1 MVVGE
6 IPEFF
11 QFPKHEFSTAR
22 CKCTIYIITY
32 KGIKVVI
39 RTKLP
44 TWQFYFPCGLFF
56 SIVFFFLHEAEF
68 NYFSKEIVLVIRNGC
83 ITMSEVELFCGEL
96 SFGAVN
102 LCFRCS
108 YLKIVFH
115 SNLQS
120 VLLNKKDDTY
130 PPVDTN
136 LSVSIELSLWRC
148 KRCHEHSMVKF
159 IFTRGYLIPHIC
171 VCITEQVWA

>member
-1 MVVGE
+1 MKYQNFFSFQNVKSLPHAVNVPFISSHIKVSRSSFEPNYQHDSFTFHVGF
-6 IPEFF
+6 FF
-11 QFPKHEFSTAR
+11 Q
-22 CKCTIYIITY
+22 
-32 KGIKVVI
+32 
-39 RTKLP
+39 L
-44 TWQFYFPCGLFF
+44 
-56 SIVFFFLHEAEF
+56 FFLHEAEF
-68 NYFSKEIVLVIRNGC
+68 SYFSKEIVLIIRNGC

-120 VLLNKKDDTY
+120 VLLNKKDDTC

-159 IFTRGYLIPHIC
+159 VFTLGYLIPHIC

>member
-1 MVVGE
+1 MTVLLSMWA
-6 IPEFF
+6 FF
-11 QFPKHEFSTAR
+11 FN
-22 CKCTIYIITY
+22 
-32 KGIKVVI
+32 G
-39 RTKLP
+39 
-44 TWQFYFPCGLFF
+44 
-56 SIVFFFLHEAEF
+56 FFLHEAEF

-120 VLLNKKDDTY
+120 VLLNKKDDTC

-136 LSVSIELSLWRC
+136 LSLSIELSLWRC

-159 IFTRGYLIPHIC
+159 VFTRGYLIPHIC
-171 VCITEQVWA
+171 VCVLLNKCELKKAVHRPISLTTF